1 MGDTDECTRP
11 SWDVA
16 DGIASSDDG
25 PDGRRFILESDLIA
39 GFPDE
44 AVGDTDGV
52 GHRMFSHPVASCEAG
67 GCTAYGGDNLH
78 SRWGCSPER

>member
-1 MGDTDECTRP
+1 MVNLSLWQEMGDTDECTQP

-39 GFPDE
+39 GFLGE

-52 GHRMFSHPVASCEAG
+52 GNRLVAAPDVRS
-67 GCTAYGGDNLH
+67 
-78 SRWGCSPER
+78 SS

>member
-11 SWDVA
+11 RWDVA

-39 GFPDE
+39 AFPDE
-44 AVGDTDGV
+44 AVGDTDSV
-52 GHRMFSHPVASCEAG
+52 VNRLVAAPDVRS
-67 GCTAYGGDNLH
+67 
-78 SRWGCSPER
+78 SS

>member
-1 MGDTDECTRP
+1 MGDTYECTRP
-11 SWDVA
+11 RWDVA

-25 PDGRRFILESDLIA
+25 SDGRRFILESDLIA

-52 GHRMFSHPVASCEAG
+52 GNRLVAAPDVRS
-67 GCTAYGGDNLH
+67 
-78 SRWGCSPER
+78 SS